1 MADITTYKDAGV
13 DIDKADAFIKNIRP
27 LVKATYRTGVL
38 GEIGAFGGMFHL
50 GADRYRDP
58 VLVSATDGVG
68 TKIRIAILMNRH
80 DTIGIDLVAMCA
92 NDIVVHGATP
102 LFFLDYLAMG
112 QLSAATATLIVE
124 GIAHGCR
131 QARCS
136 LIGGE
141 TAEMPGIYQPGDYDL
156 AGFVVGVVERD
167 AIIDG
172 STIAVGHRIIGLAAS
187 GLHSNGFS
195 LVRKVLFER
204 HRLRVDDEIPELGGP
219 LGEELLK
226 PTRIY
231 VEAVL
236 NLLRDFPLSGICH
249 ITGGGLTDN
258 LPRIL
263 PKSCQ
268 AVIHRQS
275 WPVPPIFHFLRD
287 RGNIP
292 ESEMLRTFNN
302 GIGLVVV
309 VSEEHE
315 AEVLLRLQGLQEQGY
330 VIGEIVARKNDD
342 PPLIYV

>member
-1 MADITTYKDAGV
+1 MAHTSTYKEAGV
-13 DIDKADAFIKNIRP
+13 DIDKADAFIKGIKT
-27 LVKATYRTGVL
+27 LVKSTYRTGVL

-58 VLVSATDGVG
+58 VLVSSTDGVG
-68 TKIRIAILMNRH
+68 TKLKIAVLMNRH

-92 NDIVVHGATP
+92 NDIAVHGATP

-112 QLSAATATLIVE
+112 ELSPEVATAIID
-124 GIAHGCR
+124 GITQGCKQAH
-131 QARCS
+131 CS

-172 STIAVGHRIIGLAAS
+172 SDIAVGHRLIGLASS
-187 GLHSNGFS
+187 GLHANGYS
-195 LVRKVLFER
+195 LVRQVLFER
-204 HRLRVDDEIPELGGP
+204 HRLRVDDEIMELGGP

-231 VEAVL
+231 VETVL

-249 ITGGGLTDN
+249 VTGGGLTDN

-268 AVIHRQS
+268 AVVQRQS
-275 WPVPPIFHFLRD
+275 WPVPPIFSLLKA
-287 RGNIP
+287 RGNI
-292 ESEMLRTFNN
+292 SDAEMLRTFNN
-302 GIGLVVV
+302 GIGMVVV
-309 VSEEHE
+309 V
-315 AEVLLRLQGLQEQGY
+315 AEDQVADVLLRLQGLHEQGY
-330 VIGEIVARKNDD
+330 VIGEVVPRKNDD
-342 PPLIYV
+342 PPVVYV

>member
-1 MADITTYKDAGV
+1 MADISTYKDAGV
-13 DIDKADAFIKNIRP
+13 DIEKADGFIKSIKP
-27 LVKATYRTGVL
+27 LVKSTYRTGVL

-58 VLVSATDGVG
+58 VLVSSTDGVG
-68 TKIRIAILMNRH
+68 TKIKIAILMDRH

-112 QLSAATATLIVE
+112 QLSPEVATLIVE
-124 GIAHGCR
+124 GITTGCR

-167 AIIDG
+167 QIIDG
-172 STIAVGHRIIGLAAS
+172 SDIAVGHRIIGIASS
-187 GLHSNGFS
+187 GLHANGYS
-195 LVRKVLFER
+195 LVRQVLLER
-204 HRLRVDDEIPELGGP
+204 HRLRLDDFIPELGGL
-219 LGEELLK
+219 LGEEHLK

-231 VEAVL
+231 VETIL
-236 NLLRDFPLSGICH
+236 NLLRDFALSGICH

-258 LPRIL
+258 IPRIL
-263 PKSCQ
+263 PKTCQ
-268 AVIHRQS
+268 AVIYRQS
-275 WPVPPIFHFLRD
+275 WPVPPIFHLLQA

-292 ESEMLRTFNN
+292 DAEMLRTFNN
-302 GIGLVVV
+302 GIGLVLVV
-309 VSEEHE
+309 
-315 AEVLLRLQGLQEQGY
+315 AEPHVADVLLRFQGLHEQGY

-342 PPLIYV
+342 PPLVYT

>member
-1 MADITTYKDAGV
+1 MADTITYKDAGV
-13 DIDKADAFIKNIRP
+13 DIDKADAFIDAIRP
-27 LVKATYRTGVL
+27 LVKSTYRTGVL
-38 GEIGAFGGMFHL
+38 GDIGSFGGMFHL

-68 TKIRIAILMNRH
+68 TKLKIAILMNRH

-112 QLSAATATLIVE
+112 QMAPEVATLILE
-124 GIAHGCR
+124 GITHGCK

-141 TAEMPGIYQPGDYDL
+141 TAEMPGIYQSGDYDL

-167 AIIDG
+167 QIIDG
-172 STIAVGHRIIGLAAS
+172 SSIAVGHRLIGIASS
-187 GLHSNGFS
+187 GLHANGFS
-195 LVRKVLFER
+195 LVRRVLLE
-204 HRLRVDDEIPELGGP
+204 HHGYLVDDVVPELGGP

-231 VEAVL
+231 VEPVL

-258 LPRIL
+258 LPRVL

-268 AVIHRQS
+268 AVVHRDS
-275 WPVPPIFHFLRD
+275 WPVPPIFPFLRD
-287 RGNIP
+287 KGNIP
-292 ESEMLRTFNN
+292 DADMLRTFNN
-302 GIGLVVV
+302 GIGMVVV
-309 VSEEHE
+309 VPEEHVDD
-315 AEVLLRLQGLQEQGY
+315 VLPRLQGLNEQGY
-330 VIGEIVARKNDD
+330 VIGEIAERKNND
-342 PPLIYV
+342 PPLVYV